1 MKFGNQLAFVDT
13 KIVEIGFWEFLPR
26 ILMGILNVRDLGGNF
41 TQKSAHI
48 FMATKDLWGKNSQKA
63 ISMTFGMSNGSII
76 TKVDL
81 LRVNGVGDIS
91 SKSVMKVAR
100 WTGSGQPSRLLPE
113 LEQSGAE
120 RLRYIDLLA

>member
-1 MKFGNQLAFVDT
+1 MV
-13 KIVEIGFWEFLPR
+13 
-26 ILMGILNVRDLGGNF
+26 ILNVRDLGRNF
-41 TQKSAHI
+41 TQKSGHI
-48 FMATKDLWGKNSQKA
+48 VMATKDLWGKNSQKA

-100 WTGSGQPSRLLPE
+100 
-113 LEQSGAE
+113 
-120 RLRYIDLLA
+120 